1 MNFTCGMNKSE
12 EATRENRD
20 WIFFVVDVCQ
30 VGVGINV
37 VRKRLVANL
46 VKSAHTLR
54 QRGNERDKTLT
65 RGSP

>member
-20 WIFFVVDVCQ
+20 WIFLVVDVCQ
-30 VGVGINV
+30 VSVGINV

-54 QRGNERDKTLT
+54 
-65 RGSP
+65 